1 MLLYDA
7 LADHLWSCIT
17 DFINLLVT
25 YACLCLH
32 YCLALHREL
41 LARGASVDTTDH
53 AANTALHWAAFAGND
68 SAILMLLAA
77 GADVDATNQ
86 VYTCCH
92 AH

>member
-1 MLLYDA
+1 M
-7 LADHLWSCIT
+7 
-17 DFINLLVT
+17 
-25 YACLCLH
+25 
-32 YCLALHREL
+32 ALHREL